1 MRRPAASM
9 LVAGLLAGCVSSPG
23 NPDAVVRA
31 ATPQDTARLQTELV
45 QDMMAKRQY
54 FAALAHLEDVER
66 RAGVTPQS
74 ALLRAQCLRHTDQLA
89 EAEAVFRSL
98 LDSPLAGEAEHGLGL
113 ILARRDLA
121 AAVRHLS
128 RAVRLQPTDARAR
141 NDLGYALMLSGR
153 LDDARTQIATAQ
165 QLAPDDAKSRNNLIV
180 LMHVMG
186 EADAAAQLEN
196 AADMPPGLRQQLR
209 RQAAELT
216 ESLLAGQQTREPS

>member
-1 MRRPAASM
+1 MTRVCAC
-9 LVAGLLAGCVSSPG
+9 VGLLLLAACVSSPQD
-23 NPDAVVRA
+23 PDAVIRT

-45 QDMMAKRQY
+45 QEMMAKGQY

-66 RAGVTPQS
+66 RAGVSPQS
-74 ALLRAQCLRHTDQLA
+74 ALLRAQCLRQTEQWAQA
-89 EAEAVFRSL
+89 EVLFRSL
-98 LDSPLAGEAEHGLGL
+98 LGSPVAGEAEHGLGL
-113 ILARRDLA
+113 LLARRDLP
-121 AAVRHLS
+121 AAVQHLQ
-128 RAVRLQPTDARAR
+128 RAVRLQPTSARAR

-186 EADAAAQLEN
+186 EVESAVKLEN
-196 AADMPPGLRQQLR
+196 EAGLPAGLRQALR

-216 ESLLAGQQTREPS
+216 ESLLAGRQAREPS